1 MILLPAMIRYDVN
14 TVVRKRTPLIQ
25 LTYFF
30 LNLFYGNFPGT
41 APFHKSVS
49 LKTTIMKKAL
59 LIMGLFTVM
68 IFASYAKTVT
78 GIISDKD
85 GNPLAGVT
93 IVLKGTSTRVSSD
106 AKGNF
111 SIQAPE
117 TNITL
122 VFTLKGYTRQ
132 ELKVTGT
139 GKISV
144 VMQEEIV
151 LDEIARPEH
160 EKAIVKSPAP
170 AIMAEEATS
179 CLQGKVAGI
188 SVSNQGWNRRKQENY
203 RAASCYQPSPDY
215 NTEGY
220 SAIHENGF
228 KNPLIDPLSTFSI
241 DVDAASYS
249 NVRRFITEGQKP
261 VPDAVRIEEM
271 INYFDYDYP
280 QPHDGNPFAIVH
292 ELGVCPWNKENLLLH
307 IGLQGE
313 KMTKNEIPPSN
324 LVFLLDVS
332 GSMDQPNKL
341 PLLIK
346 AMKMLAGQL
355 RANDRVA
362 IVVYAGSSGMVLP
375 STPGNQKEKII
386 SALDR
391 LQAGGSTA
399 GSAGLKLAYEVAEEN
414 FMEDGNNRIILATDG
429 DFNVGPSSNAEM
441 ERMIE
446 KYRDRGIFISV
457 CGFGMGNYKDDKM
470 EIIADKGNGNYSY
483 IDNLMEAKKVFINEF
498 SSTLYTIAKDVK
510 IQIEFNPAFV
520 KEYRLVGYENR
531 LLNEEDFEN
540 DKKDAGEMG
549 AGHTVT
555 ALYEIVTTNRHT
567 DYVRKLKY
575 QPSEVIPDVPQTGE
589 LATIKFRYKK
599 PDGDKSILM
608 TEVIPQLVTPAS
620 ETSDNFRFSAAV
632 AGFGMLLRNS
642 EFKGT
647 INYDQVLTLARGSKG
662 YDRDGY
668 RAEFIRL
675 VELSEA
681 VSRAIASN

>member
-1 MILLPAMIRYDVN
+1 
-14 TVVRKRTPLIQ
+14 
-25 LTYFF
+25 
-30 LNLFYGNFPGT
+30 
-41 APFHKSVS
+41 
-49 LKTTIMKKAL
+49 MKKAL
-59 LIMGLFTVM
+59 LFITLAMILISGTIARTVKG
-68 IFASYAKTVT
+68 FVT
-78 GIISDKD
+78 DNG
-85 GNPLAGVT
+85 GNPIPGVS
-93 IVLKGTSTRVSSD
+93 IVVKGTSTGVSSD
-106 AKGNF
+106 VNGYFTINVPDGKTTLIF
-111 SIQAPE
+111 SFIGYRQQE
-117 TNITL
+117 VKITDDK
-122 VFTLKGYTRQ
+122 TLA
-132 ELKVTGT
+132 
-139 GKISV
+139 I
-144 VMQEEIV
+144 VMQEEVAELSEVVVTGYGTQRKSSMTGSVSSI
-151 LDEIARPEH
+151 DYSSAPRAARR
-160 EKAIVKSPAP
+160 ADACYTRPAP
-170 AIMAEEATS
+170 
-179 CLQGKVAGI
+179 V
-188 SVSNQGWNRRKQENY
+188 
-203 RAASCYQPSPDY
+203 Y

-220 SAIHENGF
+220 SAIHENGY
-228 KNPLIDPLSTFSI
+228 KNPKNEPLSTFSI

-249 NVRRFITEGQKP
+249 NVRRFINEGQKP
-261 VPDAVRIEEM
+261 LPDAVRIEEM

-280 QPHDGNPFAIVH
+280 QPHNGDPFAIVH
-292 ELGVCPWNKENLLLH
+292 ELGACPWNKDNLLLH

-313 KMTKNEIPPSN
+313 KMENSEIPPSN

-341 PLLIK
+341 PLLVK
-346 AMKMLAGQL
+346 AMKMLVGQL
-355 RANDRVA
+355 RARDRVA

-375 STPGNQKEKII
+375 STCGNQKEKII
-386 SALDR
+386 AALDR
-391 LQAGGSTA
+391 LRAGGSTA

-510 IQIEFNPAFV
+510 IQIEFNPAIV

-531 LLNEEDFEN
+531 LLNEEDFED

-575 QPSEVIPDVPQTGE
+575 QPSEVIPDAPQTGE

-599 PDGDKSILM
+599 PDGDKSILK
-608 TEVIPQLVTPAS
+608 TEVIPQLAEPAS

-642 EFKGT
+642 EYKGT
-647 INYDQVLTLARGSKG
+647 INYDKVLSLARGAKG
-662 YDRDGY
+662 YDKDGY

-675 VELSEA
+675 VELSDSGLTSDSE
-681 VSRAIASN
+681 